1 MQPYSRS
8 LKFNIIILVLTFSA
22 IVLMLLALLWPKQP
36 SSNSVSADFTQYT
49 EKALEIRW

>member
-22 IVLMLLALLWPKQP
+22 IVL
-36 SSNSVSADFTQYT
+36 SSLHYYGPNNRRLIAYRLISHSIRQ
-49 EKALEIRW
+49 KALEIRW